1 MRSPIWSDDV
11 THIYRNLQNR
21 QLGPVSVKE
30 PAFGGLQLT
39 IKAPQAPRIS
49 AHQSH
54 ILGLTPAS
62 PQVSQV
68 KLSPHKHF
76 TFILPTNRSY
86 GEVYINTAEQKRSS
100 VLKRETENPVCSTL
114 LLMYSI
120 HGATIGIADLHYP
133 SPPGR
138 MRGKSDFNTFK
149 TIAPSNVADLLPRQ
163 LVGFLSQ
170 GGTLF

>member
-1 MRSPIWSDDV
+1 MDDLKGGEMRSPIWSDDV

-76 TFILPTNRSY
+76 TFILPTNRSC
-86 GEVYINTAEQKRSS
+86 GEVYINTAEQKKILRS
-100 VLKRETENPVCSTL
+100 KKGDRESSL
-114 LLMYSI
+114 LY
-120 HGATIGIADLHYP
+120 IA
-133 SPPGR
+133 
-138 MRGKSDFNTFK
+138 
-149 TIAPSNVADLLPRQ
+149 SNVLNPWSHHWNRRPSLPISTGQDERKI
-163 LVGFLSQ
+163 
-170 GGTLF
+170 